1 MDDFNINVLNESKNE
16 WCGRLL
22 NILTPFIIEGLKSI
36 FNESTKLCSSNGEMD
51 KYLMTFQNFISRIP
65 KWSQTIIDQEKERI
79 IEKSKCNYLEDLIT
93 CVHIIQ
99 LKVLTAIRVGNKQKK
114 IDIEIPKLDVFIH
127 KIYINIARKVYTNVY
142 LFEINVPALTIQK
155 NNRQLEILVQESIM
169 NTIRDSVPVE
179 TILRAYMDE
188 TVEEDVIEEV
198 KEKEVKES
206 EELKKLREKL
216 ETPSKTI
223 EETNHIPILSKKDGQ
238 ASESVFGSNTAFGSN
253 NTFSSNEVL
262 PDKLDDSDDE
272 EDKNIKFNDMDM
284 VRDINNNDDK
294 VLAPKTFERLDEI
307 SNIRNE
313 QRKLDEETDD
323 DDDDEPIKLK
333 IFDNSSS
340 NDLGIELLEPEI
352 LTDTENLLAGMI
364 EELH

>member
-22 NILTPFIIEGLKSI
+22 NILTPLIIEGLKSI
-36 FNESTKLCSSNGEMD
+36 FSESTKLCSTNGEMD

-65 KWSQTIIDQEKERI
+65 KWSQTIIEQEKERI

-99 LKVLTAIRVGNKQKK
+99 LKVLTAVRVGQKQKK

-142 LFEINVPALTIQK
+142 LFEINIPALNVQK

-179 TILRAYMDE
+179 MILRAYMDE
-188 TVEEDVIEEV
+188 TIEEDVIEEV
-198 KEKEVKES
+198 KEKEIKES
-206 EELKKLREKL
+206 EELKQLREKL
-216 ETPSKTI
+216 ETPSKI
-223 EETNHIPILSKKDGQ
+223 VEEEIKPIP
-238 ASESVFGSNTAFGSN
+238 VNNNNNAF
-253 NTFSSNEVL
+253 L
-262 PDKLDDSDDE
+262 PDKLEDSDNE
-272 EDKNIKFNDMDM
+272 EDTNIKFNDVDM
-284 VRDINNNDDK
+284 VRDINNKDDTI
-294 VLAPKTFERLDEI
+294 LAPKTIERLDEI

-313 QRKLDEETDD
+313 QRKLEEDSDD
-323 DDDDEPIKLK
+323 DEEPIKLK
-333 IFDNSSS
+333 IFDKFSS

-352 LTDTENLLAGMI
+352 LDESDNLLAGMI

>member
-22 NILTPFIIEGLKSI
+22 NIFTPLIIEGLKSI

-79 IEKSKCNYLEDLIT
+79 IEKSKCTYLEDLIT

-99 LKVLTAIRVGNKQKK
+99 LKVLTAIRVGHKQKK

-188 TVEEDVIEEV
+188 TVEEDVVEEV

-216 ETPSKTI
+216 ETPSKI
-223 EETNHIPILSKKDGQ
+223 VEETNPIPILSKKDT
-238 ASESVFGSNTAFGSN
+238 FDTNGSDSTSK
-253 NTFSSNEVL
+253 EIL

-272 EDKNIKFNDMDM
+272 EDKNIKFNDVDM
-284 VRDINNNDDK
+284 VRDVNNNDDK

-313 QRKLDEETDD
+313 QRKLDEESDE
-323 DDDDEPIKLK
+323 DDDEPIKLK
-333 IFDNSSS
+333 IFDNSPS

-352 LTDTENLLAGMI
+352 LNDAENLLAGMI

>member
-22 NILTPFIIEGLKSI
+22 NIFTPLIIEGLKSI
-36 FNESTKLCSSNGEMD
+36 FSESTKLCSANGEMD

-65 KWSQTIIDQEKERI
+65 KWSQTIIEQEKERI
-79 IEKSKCNYLEDLIT
+79 IEKSKCSYLEDLIT

-99 LKVLTAIRVGNKQKK
+99 LKVLTAVRVGQKQKK

-142 LFEINVPALTIQK
+142 LFEINIPALTIQK

-179 TILRAYMDE
+179 MILRAYMDE
-188 TVEEDVIEEV
+188 TVEEDVVEEI
-198 KEKEVKES
+198 KEKEIKEGQ
-206 EELKKLREKL
+206 ELKQMREKL
-216 ETPSKTI
+216 ETPSKNV
-223 EETNHIPILSKKDGQ
+223 EEEIKPIPVSK
-238 ASESVFGSNTAFGSN
+238 NN
-253 NTFSSNEVL
+253 NTFL
-262 PDKLDDSDDE
+262 PDNLDDSDN
-272 EDKNIKFNDMDM
+272 EDNNLKFNDVDM
-284 VRDINNNDDK
+284 VRDINNKDDTII
-294 VLAPKTFERLDEI
+294 APKTIERLDEI

-313 QRKLDEETDD
+313 QRKLEEDSD

-340 NDLGIELLEPEI
+340 SDLGIELLEPDI
-352 LTDTENLLAGMI
+352 LDEPENLLAGMI

>member
-22 NILTPFIIEGLKSI
+22 NILTPLIIEGLKSI
-36 FNESTKLCSSNGEMD
+36 FSESTKLCSTNGEMD

-65 KWSQTIIDQEKERI
+65 KWSQTIIEQEKERI

-99 LKVLTAIRVGNKQKK
+99 LKVLTAVRVGQKQKK

-142 LFEINVPALTIQK
+142 LFEINIPALNVQK

-179 TILRAYMDE
+179 MILRAYMDE
-188 TVEEDVIEEV
+188 TIEEDVIEEV
-198 KEKEVKES
+198 KEKEIKES
-206 EELKKLREKL
+206 EELKQLREKL
-216 ETPSKTI
+216 ETPSKI
-223 EETNHIPILSKKDGQ
+223 VEEEIKPIP
-238 ASESVFGSNTAFGSN
+238 VNNNNNAF
-253 NTFSSNEVL
+253 L
-262 PDKLDDSDDE
+262 PDKLEDSDN
-272 EDKNIKFNDMDM
+272 EDTNIKFNDVDM
-284 VRDINNNDDK
+284 VRDINNKDDTI
-294 VLAPKTFERLDEI
+294 LAPKTIERLDEI

-313 QRKLDEETDD
+313 QRKLEEDSDD
-323 DDDDEPIKLK
+323 DEEPIKLK
-333 IFDNSSS
+333 IFDNLSS

-352 LTDTENLLAGMI
+352 LNESDNLLAGMI

>member
-1 MDDFNINVLNESKNE
+1 
-16 WCGRLL
+16 
-22 NILTPFIIEGLKSI
+22 
-36 FNESTKLCSSNGEMD
+36 MD

-65 KWSQTIIDQEKERI
+65 KWSQTIIEQEKERI
-79 IEKSKCNYLEDLIT
+79 IEKSKCSYLEDLIT

-99 LKVLTAIRVGNKQKK
+99 LKVLTAVRVGQKQKK

-142 LFEINVPALTIQK
+142 LFEINIPALTIQK

-179 TILRAYMDE
+179 MILRAYMDE
-188 TVEEDVIEEV
+188 TVEEDVVEEV
-198 KEKEVKES
+198 KEKEIKES
-206 EELKKLREKL
+206 PELKQMREKL
-216 ETPSKTI
+216 ETPSKI
-223 EETNHIPILSKKDGQ
+223 VEEEIKPIPVSKNNH
-238 ASESVFGSNTAFGSN
+238 
-253 NTFSSNEVL
+253 TFL
-262 PDKLDDSDDE
+262 PDKLDDSDN
-272 EDKNIKFNDMDM
+272 EDNNLKFNDVDM
-284 VRDINNNDDK
+284 VRDINNKDDTII
-294 VLAPKTFERLDEI
+294 APKTIERLDEI

-313 QRKLDEETDD
+313 QRKLEEESY

-340 NDLGIELLEPEI
+340 SDLGIELLEPEI
-352 LTDTENLLAGMI
+352 LDEPENLLAGMI

>member
-22 NILTPFIIEGLKSI
+22 NILTPLIIEGLKSI
-36 FNESTKLCSSNGEMD
+36 FSESTKLCSANGEMD

-65 KWSQTIIDQEKERI
+65 KWSQTIIEQEKERI
-79 IEKSKCNYLEDLIT
+79 IEKSKCSYLEDLIT

-99 LKVLTAIRVGNKQKK
+99 LKVLTAVRVGQKQKK

-142 LFEINVPALTIQK
+142 LFEINIPALTVQK

-179 TILRAYMDE
+179 MILRAYMDE
-188 TVEEDVIEEV
+188 TVEEDVVEEI
-198 KEKEVKES
+198 KEKEIKEGQ
-206 EELKKLREKL
+206 ELKQMREKL
-216 ETPSKTI
+216 ETPSKI
-223 EETNHIPILSKKDGQ
+223 VEEEIKPIPVSK
-238 ASESVFGSNTAFGSN
+238 NN
-253 NTFSSNEVL
+253 NTFL
-262 PDKLDDSDDE
+262 PDKLDDSDN
-272 EDKNIKFNDMDM
+272 EDNNIKFNDVDM
-284 VRDINNNDDK
+284 VRDINNKDDTII
-294 VLAPKTFERLDEI
+294 APKTIERLDEI

-313 QRKLDEETDD
+313 QRKLEEDSD

-340 NDLGIELLEPEI
+340 NDLGIELLEPDI
-352 LTDTENLLAGMI
+352 LDEPENLLAGMI

>member
-22 NILTPFIIEGLKSI
+22 NIFTPLIIEGLKSI
-36 FNESTKLCSSNGEMD
+36 FSESTKLCSANGEMD

-65 KWSQTIIDQEKERI
+65 KWSQTIIEQEKERI
-79 IEKSKCNYLEDLIT
+79 IEKSKCSYLEDLIT

-99 LKVLTAIRVGNKQKK
+99 LKVLTAVRVGQKQKK

-142 LFEINVPALTIQK
+142 LFEINIPALTVQK

-179 TILRAYMDE
+179 MILRAYMDE
-188 TVEEDVIEEV
+188 TVEEDVVEEV
-198 KEKEVKES
+198 KEKEIKES
-206 EELKKLREKL
+206 PELKQMREKL
-216 ETPSKTI
+216 ETPSKI
-223 EETNHIPILSKKDGQ
+223 VEEEIKPIPVSKNNH
-238 ASESVFGSNTAFGSN
+238 
-253 NTFSSNEVL
+253 TFL
-262 PDKLDDSDDE
+262 PDKLDDSDN
-272 EDKNIKFNDMDM
+272 EDNNLKFNDVDM
-284 VRDINNNDDK
+284 VRDINNKDDTII
-294 VLAPKTFERLDEI
+294 APKTIERLDEI

-313 QRKLDEETDD
+313 QRKLEEESY

-340 NDLGIELLEPEI
+340 SDLGIELLEPEI
-352 LTDTENLLAGMI
+352 LDEPENLLAGMI

>member
-22 NILTPFIIEGLKSI
+22 NILTPLIIEGLKSI
-36 FNESTKLCSSNGEMD
+36 FSESTKLCSANGEMD

-65 KWSQTIIDQEKERI
+65 KWSQTIIEQEKERI
-79 IEKSKCNYLEDLIT
+79 IEKSKCSYLEDLIT

-99 LKVLTAIRVGNKQKK
+99 LKVLTAVRVGQKQKK

-142 LFEINVPALTIQK
+142 LFEINIPALTVQK

-179 TILRAYMDE
+179 MILRAYMDE

-198 KEKEVKES
+198 KEKEIKES
-206 EELKKLREKL
+206 EELKQIREKL
-216 ETPSKTI
+216 ETPSKI
-223 EETNHIPILSKKDGQ
+223 VEEEIKPIPVSK
-238 ASESVFGSNTAFGSN
+238 NN
-253 NTFSSNEVL
+253 NTFL
-262 PDKLDDSDDE
+262 PDKLDDSDN
-272 EDKNIKFNDMDM
+272 EDNNIKFNDVDM
-284 VRDINNNDDK
+284 VRDINNKDDTII
-294 VLAPKTFERLDEI
+294 APKTIERLDEI

-313 QRKLDEETDD
+313 QRKLEEESDN
-323 DDDDEPIKLK
+323 DDDEPIKLK
-333 IFDNSSS
+333 IFDNSLSS
-340 NDLGIELLEPEI
+340 DLGIELLEPEI
-352 LTDTENLLAGMI
+352 LDEPENLLAGMI

>member
-22 NILTPFIIEGLKSI
+22 NIFTPLIIEGLKSI
-36 FNESTKLCSSNGEMD
+36 FSESTKLCSANGEMD

-65 KWSQTIIDQEKERI
+65 KWSQTIIEQEKERI
-79 IEKSKCNYLEDLIT
+79 IEKSKCSYLEDLIT

-99 LKVLTAIRVGNKQKK
+99 LKVLTAVRVGQKQKK

-142 LFEINVPALTIQK
+142 LFEINIPALNVQK

-179 TILRAYMDE
+179 MILRAYMDE
-188 TVEEDVIEEV
+188 TIEEDVVEEV
-198 KEKEVKES
+198 KEKEIKES
-206 EELKKLREKL
+206 EELKQIREKI
-216 ETPSKTI
+216 ETPSKI
-223 EETNHIPILSKKDGQ
+223 VEEEIKPIPVSK
-238 ASESVFGSNTAFGSN
+238 NN
-253 NTFSSNEVL
+253 NTFL
-262 PDKLDDSDDE
+262 PDKLDDSDN
-272 EDKNIKFNDMDM
+272 EDNNIKFNDVDM
-284 VRDINNNDDK
+284 VRDINNKDDTII
-294 VLAPKTFERLDEI
+294 APKTIERLDEI

-313 QRKLDEETDD
+313 QRKLEEESD

-333 IFDNSSS
+333 IFDNSPSS
-340 NDLGIELLEPEI
+340 DLGIELLEPEI
-352 LTDTENLLAGMI
+352 LDESENLLAGMI

>member
-22 NILTPFIIEGLKSI
+22 NIFTPLIIEGLKSI
-36 FNESTKLCSSNGEMD
+36 FSESTKLCSANGEMD

-65 KWSQTIIDQEKERI
+65 KWSQTIIEQEKERI
-79 IEKSKCNYLEDLIT
+79 IEKSKCSYLEDLIT

-99 LKVLTAIRVGNKQKK
+99 LKVLTAVRVGQKQKK

-142 LFEINVPALTIQK
+142 LFEINIPALTVQK

-179 TILRAYMDE
+179 MILRAYMDE
-188 TVEEDVIEEV
+188 TVEEDVVEEI
-198 KEKEVKES
+198 KEKEIKEGQ
-206 EELKKLREKL
+206 ELKQMREKL
-216 ETPSKTI
+216 ETPSKI
-223 EETNHIPILSKKDGQ
+223 VEEEIKPIPVSK
-238 ASESVFGSNTAFGSN
+238 NN
-253 NTFSSNEVL
+253 NTFL
-262 PDKLDDSDDE
+262 PDKLDDSDN
-272 EDKNIKFNDMDM
+272 EDNNLKFNDVDM
-284 VRDINNNDDK
+284 VRDINNKDDTII
-294 VLAPKTFERLDEI
+294 APKTIERLDEI

-313 QRKLDEETDD
+313 QRKLEEDSD

-340 NDLGIELLEPEI
+340 SDLGIELLEPDI
-352 LTDTENLLAGMI
+352 LDEPENLLAGMI

>member
-22 NILTPFIIEGLKSI
+22 NIFTPLIIEGLKSI
-36 FNESTKLCSSNGEMD
+36 FSESTKLCSANGEMD

-65 KWSQTIIDQEKERI
+65 KWSQTIIEQEKERI
-79 IEKSKCNYLEDLIT
+79 IEKSKCSYLEDLIT

-99 LKVLTAIRVGNKQKK
+99 LKVLTAVRVGQKQKK

-142 LFEINVPALTIQK
+142 LFEINIPALTIQK

-179 TILRAYMDE
+179 MILRAYMDE
-188 TVEEDVIEEV
+188 TVEEDVVEEI
-198 KEKEVKES
+198 KEKEIKEGQ
-206 EELKKLREKL
+206 ELKQMREKL
-216 ETPSKTI
+216 ETPSKI
-223 EETNHIPILSKKDGQ
+223 VEEEIKPIPVSK
-238 ASESVFGSNTAFGSN
+238 NN
-253 NTFSSNEVL
+253 NTFL
-262 PDKLDDSDDE
+262 PDNLDDSDN
-272 EDKNIKFNDMDM
+272 EDNNLKFNDVDM
-284 VRDINNNDDK
+284 VRDINNKDDTII
-294 VLAPKTFERLDEI
+294 APKTIERLDEI

-313 QRKLDEETDD
+313 QRKLEEDS
-323 DDDDEPIKLK
+323 DDEPIKLK

-340 NDLGIELLEPEI
+340 SDLGIELLEPDI
-352 LTDTENLLAGMI
+352 LDEPENLLAGMI

>member
-22 NILTPFIIEGLKSI
+22 NIFTPLIIEGLKSI
-36 FNESTKLCSSNGEMD
+36 FSESTKLCSANGEMD

-65 KWSQTIIDQEKERI
+65 KWSQTIIEQEKERI
-79 IEKSKCNYLEDLIT
+79 IEKSKCSYLEDLIT

-99 LKVLTAIRVGNKQKK
+99 LKVLTAVRVGQKQKK

-142 LFEINVPALTIQK
+142 LFEINIPALTVQK

-179 TILRAYMDE
+179 MILRAYMDE
-188 TVEEDVIEEV
+188 TVEEDVVEEV
-198 KEKEVKES
+198 KEKEIKES
-206 EELKKLREKL
+206 PELKQMREKL
-216 ETPSKTI
+216 ETPSKI
-223 EETNHIPILSKKDGQ
+223 VEEEIKPIPVSK
-238 ASESVFGSNTAFGSN
+238 NN
-253 NTFSSNEVL
+253 NTFL
-262 PDKLDDSDDE
+262 PDKLDDSDN
-272 EDKNIKFNDMDM
+272 EDNNLKFNDVDM
-284 VRDINNNDDK
+284 VRDINNKDDTII
-294 VLAPKTFERLDEI
+294 APKTIERLDEI

-313 QRKLDEETDD
+313 QRKLEEDSD

-340 NDLGIELLEPEI
+340 NDLGIELLEPDI
-352 LTDTENLLAGMI
+352 LDEPENLLAGMI

>member
-22 NILTPFIIEGLKSI
+22 NILTPLIIEGLKSI
-36 FNESTKLCSSNGEMD
+36 FSESTKLCSANGEMD

-65 KWSQTIIDQEKERI
+65 KWSQTIIEQEKERI
-79 IEKSKCNYLEDLIT
+79 IEKSKCSYLEDLIT

-99 LKVLTAIRVGNKQKK
+99 LKVLTAVRVGQKQKK

-142 LFEINVPALTIQK
+142 LFEINIPALTVQK

-179 TILRAYMDE
+179 MILRAYMDE

-198 KEKEVKES
+198 KEKEIKES
-206 EELKKLREKL
+206 EELKQIREKL
-216 ETPSKTI
+216 ETPSKI
-223 EETNHIPILSKKDGQ
+223 VEEEIKPIPVSK
-238 ASESVFGSNTAFGSN
+238 NN
-253 NTFSSNEVL
+253 NTFL
-262 PDKLDDSDDE
+262 PDKLDDSDN
-272 EDKNIKFNDMDM
+272 EDNNIKFNDVDM
-284 VRDINNNDDK
+284 VRDINNKDDTII
-294 VLAPKTFERLDEI
+294 APKTIERLDEI

-313 QRKLDEETDD
+313 QRKLEEDSD

-340 NDLGIELLEPEI
+340 NDLGIELLEPDI
-352 LTDTENLLAGMI
+352 LDEPENLLAGMI

>member
-99 LKVLTAIRVGNKQKK
+99 LKVLTAVRVGHKQKK

-127 KIYINIARKVYTNVY
+127 KIYIHIARKVYTNVY
-142 LFEINVPALTIQK
+142 LFEINVPALTTQK
-155 NNRQLEILVQESIM
+155 NNRQLEILVQESIL
-169 NTIRDSVPVE
+169 NTIRDSIPVE

-188 TVEEDVIEEV
+188 TVEEDVVEEI

-206 EELKKLREKL
+206 EEVKRLREKL
-216 ETPSKTI
+216 ETPSKI
-223 EETNHIPILSKKDGQ
+223 VEETNPIPILNKKD
-238 ASESVFGSNTAFGSN
+238 AFGSGSA
-253 NTFSSNEVL
+253 FGSKEEIL

-272 EDKNIKFNDMDM
+272 EDKNIKFNDVDM
-284 VRDINNNDDK
+284 VRDINNIDDK
-294 VLAPKTFERLDEI
+294 VLAPKTIERLDEI

-313 QRKLDEETDD
+313 QRKLEEESD

-333 IFDNSSS
+333 IFDNSPS

-352 LTDTENLLAGMI
+352 LNDTENLLAGMI

>member
-22 NILTPFIIEGLKSI
+22 NILTPLIIEGLKSI
-36 FNESTKLCSSNGEMD
+36 FSESTKLCSANGEMD

-65 KWSQTIIDQEKERI
+65 KWSQTIIEQEKERI
-79 IEKSKCNYLEDLIT
+79 IEKSKCSYLEDLIT

-99 LKVLTAIRVGNKQKK
+99 LKVLTAVRVGQKQKK

-142 LFEINVPALTIQK
+142 LFEINIPALTVQK

-179 TILRAYMDE
+179 MILRAYMDE
-188 TVEEDVIEEV
+188 TVEEDVVEEI
-198 KEKEVKES
+198 KEKEIKEGQ
-206 EELKKLREKL
+206 ELKQMREKL
-216 ETPSKTI
+216 ETPSKI
-223 EETNHIPILSKKDGQ
+223 VEEEIKPIPVSK
-238 ASESVFGSNTAFGSN
+238 NN
-253 NTFSSNEVL
+253 NTFL
-262 PDKLDDSDDE
+262 PDKLDDSDN
-272 EDKNIKFNDMDM
+272 EDNNIKFNDVDM
-284 VRDINNNDDK
+284 VRDINNKDDTII
-294 VLAPKTFERLDEI
+294 APKTIERLDEI

-313 QRKLDEETDD
+313 QRKLEEDSD

-340 NDLGIELLEPEI
+340 SDLGIELLEPDI
-352 LTDTENLLAGMI
+352 LDEPENLLAGMI

>member
-22 NILTPFIIEGLKSI
+22 NILTPLIIEGLKSI
-36 FNESTKLCSSNGEMD
+36 FSESTKLCSANGEMD

-65 KWSQTIIDQEKERI
+65 KWSQTIIEQEKERI
-79 IEKSKCNYLEDLIT
+79 IEKSNCSYLEDLIT

-99 LKVLTAIRVGNKQKK
+99 LKVLTAVRVGQKQKK

-142 LFEINVPALTIQK
+142 LFEINIPALTVQK

-179 TILRAYMDE
+179 MILRAYMDE
-188 TVEEDVIEEV
+188 TVEEDVVEEI
-198 KEKEVKES
+198 KEKEIKEGQ
-206 EELKKLREKL
+206 ELKQMREKL
-216 ETPSKTI
+216 ETPSKI
-223 EETNHIPILSKKDGQ
+223 VEEEIKPIPVSK
-238 ASESVFGSNTAFGSN
+238 NN
-253 NTFSSNEVL
+253 NTFL
-262 PDKLDDSDDE
+262 PDKLDDSDN
-272 EDKNIKFNDMDM
+272 EDNNLKFNDVDM
-284 VRDINNNDDK
+284 VRDINNKDDTII
-294 VLAPKTFERLDEI
+294 APKTIERLDEI

-313 QRKLDEETDD
+313 QRKLEEDSD

-340 NDLGIELLEPEI
+340 NDLGIELLEPDI
-352 LTDTENLLAGMI
+352 LDEPENLLAGMI

>member
-22 NILTPFIIEGLKSI
+22 NIFTPLIIEGLKSI
-36 FNESTKLCSSNGEMD
+36 FSESTKLCSANGEMD

-65 KWSQTIIDQEKERI
+65 KWSQTIIEQEKERI
-79 IEKSKCNYLEDLIT
+79 IEKSKCSYLEDLIT

-99 LKVLTAIRVGNKQKK
+99 LKVLTAVRVGQKQKK

-142 LFEINVPALTIQK
+142 LFEINIPALTIQK

-179 TILRAYMDE
+179 MILRAYMDE
-188 TVEEDVIEEV
+188 TVEEDVVEEV
-198 KEKEVKES
+198 KEKEIKES
-206 EELKKLREKL
+206 PELKQMREKL
-216 ETPSKTI
+216 ETPSKI
-223 EETNHIPILSKKDGQ
+223 VEEEIKPIPVSKNNH
-238 ASESVFGSNTAFGSN
+238 
-253 NTFSSNEVL
+253 TFL
-262 PDKLDDSDDE
+262 PDKLDDSDN
-272 EDKNIKFNDMDM
+272 EDNNLKFNDVDM
-284 VRDINNNDDK
+284 VRDINNKDDTII
-294 VLAPKTFERLDEI
+294 APKTIERLDEI

-313 QRKLDEETDD
+313 QRKLEEESD

-333 IFDNSSS
+333 IFDNSLSS
-340 NDLGIELLEPEI
+340 DLGIELLEPEI
-352 LTDTENLLAGMI
+352 LDEPENLLAGMI

>member
-22 NILTPFIIEGLKSI
+22 NIFTPLIIEGLKSI

-65 KWSQTIIDQEKERI
+65 KWSQTILDQEKERI
-79 IEKSKCNYLEDLIT
+79 IEKSKCTYLEDLIT

-99 LKVLTAIRVGNKQKK
+99 LKVLTAIRVGHKQKK

-188 TVEEDVIEEV
+188 TVEEDVVEEV

-216 ETPSKTI
+216 ETPSKI
-223 EETNHIPILSKKDGQ
+223 VEETNPIPILSKKD
-238 ASESVFGSNTAFGSN
+238 AFDTNGSDSTSK
-253 NTFSSNEVL
+253 EIL

-272 EDKNIKFNDMDM
+272 EDKNIKFNDVDM
-284 VRDINNNDDK
+284 VRDVNNNDDK

-313 QRKLDEETDD
+313 QRKLDEESDE
-323 DDDDEPIKLK
+323 DDDEPIKLK
-333 IFDNSSS
+333 IFDNLPS

-352 LTDTENLLAGMI
+352 LNDAENLLAGMI
-364 EELH
+364 EELT

>member
-22 NILTPFIIEGLKSI
+22 NIFTPLIIEGLKSI
-36 FNESTKLCSSNGEMD
+36 FSESTKLCSANGEMD

-65 KWSQTIIDQEKERI
+65 KWSQTIIEQEKERI
-79 IEKSKCNYLEDLIT
+79 IEKSKCSYLEDLIT

-99 LKVLTAIRVGNKQKK
+99 LKVLTAVRVGQKQKK

-142 LFEINVPALTIQK
+142 LFEINIPPLKVQK

-179 TILRAYMDE
+179 MILRAYMDE
-188 TVEEDVIEEV
+188 TVEEDVVEEV

-206 EELKKLREKL
+206 EELKQIREKL
-216 ETPSKTI
+216 ETPSKI
-223 EETNHIPILSKKDGQ
+223 VEEEIKPIPVSK
-238 ASESVFGSNTAFGSN
+238 NN
-253 NTFSSNEVL
+253 NTFL
-262 PDKLDDSDDE
+262 PDKLDDSDN
-272 EDKNIKFNDMDM
+272 EDNNIKFNDVDM
-284 VRDINNNDDK
+284 VRDINNKDDTII
-294 VLAPKTFERLDEI
+294 APKTIERLDEI

-313 QRKLDEETDD
+313 QRKLEEDSD
-323 DDDDEPIKLK
+323 NDDDEPIKLK
-333 IFDNSSS
+333 IFDNSLSS
-340 NDLGIELLEPEI
+340 DLGIELLEPEI
-352 LTDTENLLAGMI
+352 LDEPENLLAGMI

>member
-22 NILTPFIIEGLKSI
+22 NILTPLIIEGLKSI
-36 FNESTKLCSSNGEMD
+36 FSESTKLCSTNGEMD

-65 KWSQTIIDQEKERI
+65 KWSQTIIEQEKERI

-99 LKVLTAIRVGNKQKK
+99 LKVLTAVRVGQKQKK

-142 LFEINVPALTIQK
+142 LFEINIPALNVQK

-179 TILRAYMDE
+179 MILRAYMDE
-188 TVEEDVIEEV
+188 TIEEDVIEEV
-198 KEKEVKES
+198 KEKEIKES
-206 EELKKLREKL
+206 EELKQLREKL
-216 ETPSKTI
+216 ETPSKII
-223 EETNHIPILSKKDGQ
+223 EEQIQPIP
-238 ASESVFGSNTAFGSN
+238 VN
-253 NTFSSNEVL
+253 NNNNNDFL
-262 PDKLDDSDDE
+262 PEKLDDSEIE
-272 EDKNIKFNDMDM
+272 EDTNIKFNDVDM
-284 VRDINNNDDK
+284 VRDINNKDDTI
-294 VLAPKTFERLDEI
+294 LAPKTIERLDEI

-313 QRKLDEETDD
+313 QRKLEEDSDD

-333 IFDNSSS
+333 IFDKSPS
-340 NDLGIELLEPEI
+340 NDLGIELLEPDI
-352 LTDTENLLAGMI
+352 LDESENLLAGMI

>member
-22 NILTPFIIEGLKSI
+22 NILTPLIIEGLKSI
-36 FNESTKLCSSNGEMD
+36 FSESTKLCSANGEMD

-65 KWSQTIIDQEKERI
+65 KWSQTIIEQEKERI
-79 IEKSKCNYLEDLIT
+79 IEKSKCSYLEDLIT

-99 LKVLTAIRVGNKQKK
+99 LKVLTAVRVGQKQKK

-142 LFEINVPALTIQK
+142 LFEINIPALTIQK

-179 TILRAYMDE
+179 MILRAYMDE
-188 TVEEDVIEEV
+188 TVEEDVVEEI
-198 KEKEVKES
+198 KEKEIKEGQ
-206 EELKKLREKL
+206 ELKQMREKL
-216 ETPSKTI
+216 ETPSKI
-223 EETNHIPILSKKDGQ
+223 VEEEIKPIPVSKNNH
-238 ASESVFGSNTAFGSN
+238 
-253 NTFSSNEVL
+253 TFL
-262 PDKLDDSDDE
+262 PDKLDDSDN
-272 EDKNIKFNDMDM
+272 EDNNLKFNDVDM
-284 VRDINNNDDK
+284 VRDINNKDDTII
-294 VLAPKTFERLDEI
+294 APKTIERLDEI

-313 QRKLDEETDD
+313 QRKLEEESY

-340 NDLGIELLEPEI
+340 SDLGIELLEPDI
-352 LTDTENLLAGMI
+352 LDEPENLLAGMI

>member
-79 IEKSKCNYLEDLIT
+79 IEKSKCSYLEDLIT

-99 LKVLTAIRVGNKQKK
+99 LKVLTAVRVGQKQKK

-142 LFEINVPALTIQK
+142 LFEINIPALNVQK

-179 TILRAYMDE
+179 MILRAYMDE
-188 TVEEDVIEEV
+188 TIEEDVIEEV
-198 KEKEVKES
+198 KEKEIKES
-206 EELKKLREKL
+206 EELKQLREKL
-216 ETPSKTI
+216 ETPSKI
-223 EETNHIPILSKKDGQ
+223 VEEEIKPIP
-238 ASESVFGSNTAFGSN
+238 VNNNNNAF
-253 NTFSSNEVL
+253 L
-262 PDKLDDSDDE
+262 PDKLEDSDN
-272 EDKNIKFNDMDM
+272 EDTNIKFNDVDM
-284 VRDINNNDDK
+284 VRDINNKDDTI
-294 VLAPKTFERLDEI
+294 LAPKTIERLDEI

-313 QRKLDEETDD
+313 QRKLEEDSDD
-323 DDDDEPIKLK
+323 DEEPIKLK
-333 IFDNSSS
+333 IFDNLSS

-352 LTDTENLLAGMI
+352 LNESDNLLAGMI

>member
-22 NILTPFIIEGLKSI
+22 NIFTPLIIEGLKSI
-36 FNESTKLCSSNGEMD
+36 FSESTKLCSANGEMD

-65 KWSQTIIDQEKERI
+65 KWSQTIIEQEKERI
-79 IEKSKCNYLEDLIT
+79 IEKSKCSYLEDLIT

-99 LKVLTAIRVGNKQKK
+99 LKVLTAVRVGQKQKK

-142 LFEINVPALTIQK
+142 LFEINIPALTVQK

-179 TILRAYMDE
+179 MILRAYMDE
-188 TVEEDVIEEV
+188 TVEEDVVEEI
-198 KEKEVKES
+198 KEKEIKEGQ
-206 EELKKLREKL
+206 ELKQMREKL
-216 ETPSKTI
+216 ETPSKI
-223 EETNHIPILSKKDGQ
+223 VEEEIKPIPVSK
-238 ASESVFGSNTAFGSN
+238 NN
-253 NTFSSNEVL
+253 NTFL
-262 PDKLDDSDDE
+262 PDKLDDSDN
-272 EDKNIKFNDMDM
+272 EDNNLKFNDVDM
-284 VRDINNNDDK
+284 VRDINNKDDTII
-294 VLAPKTFERLDEI
+294 APKTIERLDEI

-313 QRKLDEETDD
+313 QRKLEEESD

-333 IFDNSSS
+333 IFDNSPSS
-340 NDLGIELLEPEI
+340 DLGIELLEPEI
-352 LTDTENLLAGMI
+352 LDESENLLAGMI